1 LPKYEEI
8 ADTLRQRIKQGIYP
22 ANSLLPNQVELVE
35 EFDASRMTVKK
46 AITILTMEGLVFAR
60 RGAGTKVLDHS
71 FWNKTTAPADQYRGM
86 SFDLADA
93 NQTLTSKVIT
103 FKVTFPSPEVKERLT
118 LSAQQPVY
126 EIIRLRIVDGVNS
139 VLEHTY
145 MPVNLAPGLTDE
157 ILEGSIYSYLKK
169 ERHLT
174 FAGAFRNIQADK
186 ADKYDQEYLD
196 CAPTDPVLEVEQ
208 VVYLD
213 SGQPI
218 EYSRS
223 RNRYDRRG
231 YTYLDVKNC

>member
-1 LPKYEEI
+1 MPKYEEI

-231 YTYLDVKNC
+231 YTYLDVNNC

>member
-1 LPKYEEI
+1 MPKYEEI

-71 FWNKTTAPADQYRGM
+71 FWNKTTTPADQYRGM

>member
-1 LPKYEEI
+1 MPKYEEI
-8 ADTLRQRIKQGIYP
+8 ADTLRQRIKQGIS

>member
-1 LPKYEEI
+1 
-8 ADTLRQRIKQGIYP
+8 
-22 ANSLLPNQVELVE
+22 
-35 EFDASRMTVKK
+35 MT
-46 AITILTMEGLVFAR
+46 IAR

>member
-231 YTYLDVKNC
+231 YTYLDVNNC

>member
-1 LPKYEEI
+1 MPKYEEI

-60 RGAGTKVLDHS
+60 RGAGNKVLDHS

-208 VVYLD
+208 VVDLD

>member
-1 LPKYEEI
+1 MPKYEEI

-126 EIIRLRIVDGVNS
+126 KIIRLRIVDGVNS

-231 YTYLDVKNC
+231 YTYLDVNNC

>member
-1 LPKYEEI
+1 MPKYEEI

>member
-1 LPKYEEI
+1 MPKYEEI

-145 MPVNLAPGLTDE
+145 TPVNLAPGLTDE

-223 RNRYDRRG
+223 RNRYDRRS

>member
-1 LPKYEEI
+1 MPKYEEI

-71 FWNKTTAPADQYRGM
+71 FWSKSTAPADQYQGM

-93 NQTLTSKVIT
+93 NQTLTSKIIT

-118 LSAQQPVY
+118 LNAQQPVY
-126 EIIRLRIVDGVNS
+126 EIIRLRIIDGVNS

-145 MPVNLAPGLTDE
+145 IPVSLAPGLTDE
-157 ILEGSIYSYLKK
+157 ILEHSIYSYLKADL
-169 ERHLT
+169 HLT

-186 ADKYDQEYLD
+186 ADKYDQKYLD

>member
-1 LPKYEEI
+1 MPKYEEI

-93 NQTLTSKVIT
+93 NQTLTSKIIT

-145 MPVNLAPGLTDE
+145 MPVSLAPGLTDE
-157 ILEGSIYSYLKK
+157 ILEDSIYSYLKK
-169 ERHLT
+169 DLHLT
-174 FAGAFRNIQADK
+174 FAGGFRNIQADK

-231 YTYLDVKNC
+231 YTYLDVNNC